1 MNNFGLTRDQAD
13 VLAFLKRYYNIYG
26 VYPTVR
32 EIAKGQIEG
41 QQVITHR
48 KSQGTVQGIINGL
61 VNRQA
66 IEKQPCRP
74 RAIRVLI

>member
-13 VLAFLKRYYNIYG
+13 VQAFLKRYHNVNG
-26 VYPTVR
+26 VFPTVR

-41 QQVITHR
+41 QQVIAER
-48 KSQGTVQGIINGL
+48 KSQGTVQDIMNGL

-66 IEKQPCRP
+66 IEKQPGRP
-74 RAIRVLI
+74 RAIRILD

>member
-13 VLAFLKRYYNIYG
+13 VLAFLKRYHHVNG

-41 QQVITHR
+41 QQVITYR
-48 KSQGTVQGIINGL
+48 KSQGTVQEIMNGL

-66 IEKQPCRP
+66 IEKQPGRP
-74 RAIRVLI
+74 RAIRVLD